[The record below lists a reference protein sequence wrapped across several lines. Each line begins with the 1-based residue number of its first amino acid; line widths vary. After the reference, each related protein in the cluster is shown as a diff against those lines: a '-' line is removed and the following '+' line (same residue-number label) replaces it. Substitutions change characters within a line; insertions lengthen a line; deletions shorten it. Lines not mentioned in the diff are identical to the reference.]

1 MGAKQLSNDRS
12 VAIFQVILITVC
24 SIGVYH
30 FSSQDEANID
40 ENLSI
45 QVIDSNGIQH
55 SFSESPT
62 RVAITNTYA
71 ASVMRMLDIN
81 SSVVVGVSGDFDDDM
96 LWPEFAET
104 KIIQQS
110 AHSEIDFEALLDS
123 QPQVYIVFAT
133 NGMVDTNAIRE
144 KLDPVGI
151 KVLALDFYKY
161 DALRDEF

>member
-1 MGAKQLSNDRS
+1 M
-12 VAIFQVILITVC
+12 
-24 SIGVYH
+24 YH
-30 FSSQDEANID
+30 FSAQEESNVD
-40 ENLSI
+40 ENLPI

-81 SSVVVGVSGDFDDDM
+81 SSVVVGVSGDFYDDM
-96 LWPEFAET
+96 LWPEFTET

-123 QPQVYIVFAT
+123 RPHVYIVFAT

-144 KLDPVGI
+144 KLEPVGI
-151 KVLALDFYKY
+151 KAVSYTHLTLPTKA
-161 DALRDEF
+161 